1 MHESEIMKRNETTEG
16 CLDGKTIIRFT
27 HSSSDGAGIEN
38 HLNYLNRELLNRNA
52 MNIIQIYMDST
63 TSASTESI
71 SFGKGTLLKIPL
83 PSLPCPEKNAHPLFF
98 QKLTGRFYHLS
109 LNPKVTMFSDS
120 LKFLFYMTQLRIFGE
135 RKRKLY
141 EKRFREVDH
150 LDIVIQKIFTRSAV
164 DLVVNHFAGGKDSL
178 LLMQEAHSRLVPIL
192 IVNHFHNRW
201 FNYIPIREQTHLAS
215 LTAGTSARDLPHYIQ
230 RNFIN
235 LSNGIDTRF
244 FQRSLS
250 TNPMECTKKYPVIL
264 LPARVEPAKGHL
276 DILKALCIL
285 KKRRI
290 NAQLICVGR
299 VDSKQFKEQCCKF
312 AKEHTMQDQ
321 VEFTGQVDQTT
332 LRQWYF
338 IADIV
343 VLPSYQEG
351 SGRVLL
357 ESQAMQVPPIAYKTG
372 GTPETI
378 IDKETGILVDP
389 GKIKKLSEK
398 VELLLKDPALRQRM
412 GNRGRLHVEKN
423 FSLTAL
429 AQRHESVY
437 YDLINLRRGCSVD

>member
-1 MHESEIMKRNETTEG
+1 MHEFEIMKKTETTEG
-16 CLDGKTIIRFT
+16 CLNGKTIIRFT
-27 HSSSDGAGIEN
+27 HSGTDGAGIEN

-52 MNIIQIYMDST
+52 MNIIQIYMDSA
-63 TSASTESI
+63 TSSSTESI

-83 PSLPCPEKNAHPLFF
+83 PSTRDPNQSAPPRFM
-98 QKLTGRFYHLS
+98 QKLTRQFYHLS
-109 LNPKVTMFSDS
+109 LNPNITNLNDTI
-120 LKFLFYMTQLRIFGE
+120 KFLLYKTQLRIFGE

-141 EKRFREVDH
+141 EKRFYEVEH
-150 LDIVIQKIFTRSAV
+150 LDVVIQKIFTRSTV

-178 LLMQEAHSRLVPIL
+178 HLMQEAQSRSVPIL
-192 IVNHFHNRW
+192 IVNHFNNRW
-201 FNYIPIREQTHLAS
+201 FNNIPIREQTHLAS
-215 LTAGTSARDLPHYIQ
+215 LAAGISNRDIPRYI
-230 RNFIN
+230 RGNFVN

-244 FQRSLS
+244 FQRSLANTPIKFS
-250 TNPMECTKKYPVIL
+250 KKYPVIL

-276 DILKALCIL
+276 DMLKALNIL

-290 NAQLICVGR
+290 KAQLICIGR
-299 VDSKQFKEQCCKF
+299 IDSISYKERCCRF
-312 AKEHTMQDQ
+312 AKEHQLQDF
-321 VEFTGQVDQTT
+321 VEFEGLVDQTT

-357 ESQAMQVPPIAYKTG
+357 ESQAMQVPPIAYRTG
-372 GTPETI
+372 GTPEMI
-378 IDKETGILVDP
+378 IDKETGMLVNP
-389 GKIKKLSEK
+389 GNIRKLSEK

-412 GNRGRLHVEKN
+412 GNRGRLNVEKN

-429 AQRHESVY
+429 AQRHESAY
-437 YDLINLRRGCSVD
+437 YDLINLRKGYSK

>member
-1 MHESEIMKRNETTEG
+1 MKQTETSEGR
-16 CLDGKTIIRFT
+16 LDGKTIIRFT

-52 MNIIQIYMDST
+52 MNIIQIYMDSAP
-63 TSASTESI
+63 SSSTESI

-83 PSLPCPEKNAHPLFF
+83 PSLPCPNKSAHPHLV
-98 QKLTGRFYHLS
+98 QKLTKRFYHLS
-109 LNPKVTMFSDS
+109 LNPNVTNLSDT
-120 LKFLFYMTQLRIFGE
+120 LKFILYRTQLRIFGE

-141 EKRFREVDH
+141 EKRFYEVDH
-150 LDIVIQKIFTRSAV
+150 LDVVIQKIFTRSTV

-178 LLMQEAHSRLVPIL
+178 LLMQEAQSRSVPIL
-192 IVNHFHNRW
+192 IINHFHNRW

-215 LTAGTSARDLPHYIQ
+215 LAAGTSSRDIPRYIR

-244 FQRSLS
+244 FQRAQV
-250 TNPMECTKKYPVIL
+250 TTPMEFSKKYPLIL

-276 DILKALCIL
+276 DMLKVLHFLI
-285 KKRRI
+285 KRRI
-290 NAQLICVGR
+290 KAQVIFVGR
-299 VDSKQFKEQCCKF
+299 IDSVQFKEQCSKF
-312 AKEHTMQDQ
+312 AKEHHLQDF
-321 VEFTGQVDQTT
+321 VEFVGQVDQIT

-351 SGRVLL
+351 CGRVLL
-357 ESQAMQVPPIAYKTG
+357 ESQAMQVPPIAYRTG
-372 GTPETI
+372 GTPESI
-378 IDKETGILVDP
+378 IDKETGILVVP
-389 GKIKKLSEK
+389 GNIGKLTEK
-398 VELLLKDPALRQRM
+398 VALLLKDPALRQRM
-412 GNRGRLHVEKN
+412 GNRGRLYVEKN

-429 AQRHESVY
+429 AQRHESAY
-437 YDLINLRRGCSVD
+437 YDLINSHGGSLEK